1 MYRFFKYF
9 HDIGTKEREGVE
21 NGRKEGKGKRK
32 KESKKEERTRRERII
47 VFIVFDLLQY

>member
-32 KESKKEERTRRERII
+32 KVRKKRGRVEKE
-47 VFIVFDLLQY
+47 